1 MSKANVEVVRRG
13 YAAFVR
19 GDIDGVLDVLDP
31 ELKVSDPF
39 GFSTTDAYQGHEGF
53 AQTVRDALDAFERYE
68 IAADE
73 FIDAGDHV
81 VVSSRLSG
89 VGRESGAIVN
99 MHVFHVW
106 TIRDG
111 KAVLGQTFQTKDEAL
126 EAAGL
131 SE

>member
-1 MSKANVEVVRRG
+1 MSQENVDLRRG
-13 YAAFVR
+13 YAAFAR
-19 GDIDGVLDVLDP
+19 GDVDGVLDVLDP
-31 ELKVSDPF
+31 ELELSDPF

-53 AQTVRDALDAFERYE
+53 ARTMRDAMDAFERYE
-68 IAADE
+68 IATDE

-106 TIRDG
+106 T
-111 KAVLGQTFQTKDEAL
+111 
-126 EAAGL
+126 
-131 SE
+131 